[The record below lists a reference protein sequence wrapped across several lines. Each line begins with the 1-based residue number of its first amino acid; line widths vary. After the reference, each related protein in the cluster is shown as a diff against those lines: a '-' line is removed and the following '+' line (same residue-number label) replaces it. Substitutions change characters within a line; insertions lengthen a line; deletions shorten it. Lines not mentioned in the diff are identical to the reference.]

1 MKEKERELL
10 KRISKM
16 EGKHKAEIANMEKNS
31 RMMQTRHEETIEEFR
46 DIIKELNARVKQLTQ
61 CRMTN

>member
-31 RMMQTRHEETIEEFR
+31 RMM
-46 DIIKELNARVKQLTQ
+46 
-61 CRMTN
+61 